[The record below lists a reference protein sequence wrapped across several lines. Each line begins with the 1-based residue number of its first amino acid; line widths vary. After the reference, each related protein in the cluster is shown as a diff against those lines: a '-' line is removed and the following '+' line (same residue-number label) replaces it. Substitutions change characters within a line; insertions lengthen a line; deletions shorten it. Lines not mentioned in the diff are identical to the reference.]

1 MVQRLKAVG
10 PLQDRADSETKPK
23 GNVGLVGSKISRRK
37 CGPRH
42 LRDGGDLEVR
52 GEVLGTPAIGQ
63 TKFMGGHMNTEVD
76 LPFPSL
82 PSPPRPSPALH
93 FPSLPSPFL
102 PSLPLLFPSLPFPPF
117 LFSSFPFPPDP
128 KSVWPV
134 KLQIPFCPS
143 LQLLSRSAC

>member
-42 LRDGGDLEVR
+42 LRDGGDLDVR

-63 TKFMGGHMNTEVD
+63 TKFMGGHMNTEVEVPGPGGP
-76 LPFPSL
+76 PFPSFSL
-82 PSPPRPSPALH
+82 PSPARPFS
-93 FPSLPSPFL
+93 SLPSLSP
-102 PSLPLLFPSLPFPPF
+102 
-117 LFSSFPFPPDP
+117 
-128 KSVWPV
+128 
-134 KLQIPFCPS
+134 QIR
-143 LQLLSRSAC
+143 SRCGQ